1 MYYTYAKAIN
11 VDPSLSPNE
20 FAKTFNE
27 IDTEHPNNKRSITMD
42 EMLAYINNH
51 NLTNESEVMKLW
63 NMYAPEGK
71 QVPYLKKDRTWGKH
85 NPNK

>member
-51 NLTNESEVMKLW
+51 NLTNESEVMEYVCTGRQTSTLFKERR
-63 NMYAPEGK
+63 NMG
-71 QVPYLKKDRTWGKH
+71 
-85 NPNK
+85 